1 MCTILDNFILKCWG
15 SSIALGCRHSCAIL
29 DDTRL
34 KCWGSNQ
41 FGQLGD
47 STTTTRTI
55 PTEVDLGDDRH
66 VISIALG
73 YSHTCA
79 ILDNKTLK
87 CWGGNGNNRGQLG
100 DPTRVDSLTPTVIN
114 VGDSRYAVSIALGV
128 SYTCAIV
135 DNICWGSNDIVQLG
149 DCTAIDRTTPSTV
162 TLLNNKLPI

>member
-1 MCTILDNFILKCWG
+1 MTPSAAPSAHLSRAPSSFTPSEASSTYTSRDPSSSPADVVSVVPSFDPSIRYATSIALGRFHTCAILDNFILKCWG
-15 SSIALGCRHSCAIL
+15 SSIALGYRHSCAIL

-79 ILDNKTLK
+79 ILDNKKGT
-87 CWGGNGNNRGQLG
+87 
-100 DPTRVDSLTPTVIN
+100 IE
-114 VGDSRYAVSIALGV
+114 
-128 SYTCAIV
+128 
-135 DNICWGSNDIVQLG
+135 DN
-149 DCTAIDRTTPSTV
+149 
-162 TLLNNKLPI
+162 